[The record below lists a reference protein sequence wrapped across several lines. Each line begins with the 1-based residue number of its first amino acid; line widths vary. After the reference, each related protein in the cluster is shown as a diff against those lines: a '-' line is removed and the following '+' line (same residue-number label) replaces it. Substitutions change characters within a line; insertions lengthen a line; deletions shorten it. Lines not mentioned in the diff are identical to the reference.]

1 MKFVASCIAGFFVM
15 GSAAMAA
22 SVNGTGNVTPG
33 VIFGSGNANGS
44 FTGVNTGDVEL
55 AMRGKLRFDTTGS
68 PQNTFNYDGVDTYTF
83 DPLDSN
89 APATRDAFNVEWSVN
104 VNSGGATGGAVLN
117 NFTYLIEMD
126 SDPTTGTNF
135 TGFDPI
141 NVAFADHALGD
152 NSTVQDPITRNEAAT
167 PADYQALLG
176 TENVA
181 QNSWDMAW
189 FIPGFVPQTE
199 GEYTFNLFAID
210 GNDVQVAATSMKVV
224 YGAIPAVPLPASLP
238 LLLTALGGI
247 GLLARRR
254 RNRAKA

>member
-1 MKFVASCIAGFFVM
+1 MKFVASFIAGLFVM
-15 GSAAMAA
+15 GSTAMAA
-22 SVNGTGNVTPG
+22 SVNGTGNVTPD
-33 VIFGSGNANGS
+33 VIFGTGNANGS

-55 AMRGKLRFDTTGS
+55 AMRGKLRFDTSGN
-68 PQNTFNYDGVDTYTF
+68 PQNVFNYDGVDTYTF
-83 DPLDSN
+83 NPADSN

-104 VNSGGATGGAVLN
+104 VDSSGSTGAVLN

-141 NVAFADHALGD
+141 NQPFVDNAMGTNLTGNGGGTVAAD
-152 NSTVQDPITRNEAAT
+152 STEYAT
-167 PADYQALLG
+167 LLG

-199 GEYTFNLFAID
+199 GEYTFNLFAYQN
-210 GNDVQVAATSMKVV
+210 GAEVSSTSMKIV

-247 GLLARRR
+247 GMVARRR